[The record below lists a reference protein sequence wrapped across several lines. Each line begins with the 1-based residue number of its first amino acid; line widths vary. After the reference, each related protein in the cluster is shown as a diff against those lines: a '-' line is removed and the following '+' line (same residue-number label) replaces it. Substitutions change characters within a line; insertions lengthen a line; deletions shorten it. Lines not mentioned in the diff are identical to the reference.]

1 MDTQRIHPYENRAVL
16 KEYYAK
22 YLKDVRK
29 VKDSTVKHYFDALS
43 YISRYLK
50 EKNLLKRDIYEV
62 MDLQELASLR
72 EILYKDPDFMAFN
85 KQGHQMYSA
94 GLNNYFRFAC
104 GEFIEQE
111 NVDAKE
117 MDMPLEKAGFNDTPE
132 KPSLSYIAAS
142 KHWKRSSILR
152 RQTLAFAHYTC
163 ELHPEHKTF
172 LAQSTHKPYMEGHHI
187 IPMVMQ
193 PSFDHSLDVY
203 ANLICLCPICHR
215 QIHLGLKEERKDML
229 KEIYEQREERFEKS
243 GLALTENEFVEL
255 GLR

>member
-62 MDLQELASLR
+62 MDLKELAALK
-72 EILYKDPDFMAFN
+72 EILYKDPDFIN
-85 KQGHQMYSA
+85 LNRLGHQMYSA
-94 GLNNYFRFAC
+94 GLNNYFRFAS

-111 NVDAKE
+111 NVVARE
-117 MDMPLEKAGFNDTPE
+117 MDIPMTPNALTDTPGN
-132 KPSLSYIAAS
+132 PSGTYMAKS

-152 RQTLAFAHYTC
+152 RQALAFAHYTC
-163 ELHPEHKTF
+163 ELYPDHVTF
-172 LAQSTHKPYMEGHHI
+172 LAQSTYRPYMEGHHI
-187 IPMVMQ
+187 IPMSMQ
-193 PSFDHSLDVY
+193 ASFDHSLDVY
-203 ANLICLCPICHR
+203 ANIICLCPICHR
-215 QIHLGLKEERKDML
+215 KIHLGIKEDRKDML
-229 KEIYEQREERFEKS
+229 KEIYDQRGGRFEKS
-243 GLALTENEFVEL
+243 GLMVTENEFVEL

>member
-62 MDLQELASLR
+62 MDLKELAALK
-72 EILYKDPDFMAFN
+72 EILYKDPDFIN
-85 KQGHQMYSA
+85 LNRLGHQMYSA
-94 GLNNYFRFAC
+94 GLNNYFRFAS

-111 NVDAKE
+111 NVAARA
-117 MDMPLEKAGFNDTPE
+117 MDIPMAPNALTDTPE
-132 KPSLSYIAAS
+132 NPSGTYMAKS

-152 RQTLAFAHYTC
+152 RQALAFAHYTC

-187 IPMVMQ
+187 IPLVMQ

-215 QIHLGLKEERKDML
+215 KIHLGIKEDRKDML
-229 KEIYEQREERFEKS
+229 KEIYDQRGGRFEKS
-243 GLALTENEFVEL
+243 GLMVTENEFVEL